1 MFEHKYRYNSAAYIH
16 EHMRLLRDS
25 FGVHHVNF
33 YDDLFTANR
42 KRIHELCDLLIARPL
57 GMNFN
62 CAIRAGGDDIGMFRK
77 LKAAGALVVSMGIE
91 SDDPVMMKRHKAGVT
106 LDEVR
111 AAVRDIHA
119 AGLRGKGL
127 FIFGLPGETPDTVRR
142 TSAFIQA
149 LGLDEINISKFS
161 PPHGAPIWDEC
172 ISGESGRLHE
182 DWRLMNCMNFVF
194 QPSGFGSR
202 EEMDEH
208 YNAAVKGFYTGKTYQ
223 RRFARRLWQ
232 HRFSLLH
239 LARSLPTLLQAKRYY
254 DSDRHSEGVGLR
266 GFPLH
271 PRQPLAL
278 PPVFSPGLLVGKKNA
293 AAREAI
299 VIRQAA

>member
-1 MFEHKYRYNSAAYIH
+1 MHATGRQSFAGRAAPDGAPLHYERHRPEQATLYRLVQQHAA
-16 EHMRLLRDS
+16 S
-25 FGVHHVNF
+25 F
-33 YDDLFTANR
+33 
-42 KRIHELCDLLIARPL
+42 IAHTEASTGAERPR
-57 GMNFN
+57 F
-62 CAIRAGGDDIGMFRK
+62 IKDEFD
-77 LKAAGALVVSMGIE
+77 MGI
-91 SDDPVMMKRHKAGVT
+91 
-106 LDEVR
+106 
-111 AAVRDIHA
+111 
-119 AGLRGKGL
+119 
-127 FIFGLPGETPDTVRR
+127 ETPDTVRR
-142 TSAFIQA
+142 ISAFIQA
-149 LGLDEINISKFS
+149 LGLDEINISRFS
-161 PPHGAPIWDEC
+161 PLHGAPIWDEC
-172 ISGESGRLHE
+172 ISGESGQLHE

-278 PPVFSPGLLVGKKNA
+278 PPLFSPGLLVGKKNA